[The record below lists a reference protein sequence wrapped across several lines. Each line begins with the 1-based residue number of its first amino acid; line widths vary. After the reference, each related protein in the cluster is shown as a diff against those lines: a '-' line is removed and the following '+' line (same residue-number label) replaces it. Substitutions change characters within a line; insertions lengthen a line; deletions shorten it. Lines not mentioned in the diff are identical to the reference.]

1 MGQASRKS
9 TIDAWITKSDRVT
22 FNRYEIDL
30 TCIDGKLA
38 LSDFLSGLDGLPWID
53 NAIVNFH
60 LIIVDNKA
68 ILYLQALN
76 I

>member
-1 MGQASRKS
+1 MVLH
-9 TIDAWITKSDRVT
+9 TIIVI
-22 FNRYEIDL
+22 F
-30 TCIDGKLA
+30 GLA
-38 LSDFLSGLDGLPWID
+38 LFETVSSID